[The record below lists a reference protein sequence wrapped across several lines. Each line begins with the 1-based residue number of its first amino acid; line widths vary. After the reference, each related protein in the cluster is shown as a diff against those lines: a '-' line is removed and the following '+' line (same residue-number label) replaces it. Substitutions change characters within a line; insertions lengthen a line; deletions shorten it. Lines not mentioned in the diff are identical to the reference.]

1 MNYTLEIQEDSN
13 GDYFIEFP
21 TEIVEALG
29 WAEGDILEWKLK
41 AQGVILSKLNDPTME
56 GHLICKRFKRSGYL
70 LYKFS

>member
-29 WAEGDILEWKLK
+29 WTEGDILEWKLK
-41 AQGVILSKLNDPTME
+41 GSGVVLSKLNDPT
-56 GHLICKRFKRSGYL
+56 GYETIEE
-70 LYKFS
+70 

>member
-41 AQGVILSKLNDPTME
+41 AQGVILSKLNDPT
-56 GHLICKRFKRSGYL
+56 GYEAIEEQVDRIETMID
-70 LYKFS
+70 K

>member
-29 WAEGDILEWKLK
+29 WTEGDILEWKLK
-41 AQGVILSKLNDPTME
+41 GALTCQDLISIKDQG
-56 GHLICKRFKRSGYL
+56 H
-70 LYKFS
+70 

>member
-41 AQGVILSKLNDPTME
+41 AQGVILSKLNDPT
-56 GHLICKRFKRSGYL
+56 GYEAIEE
-70 LYKFS
+70 

>member
-21 TEIVEALG
+21 TEIIETLG

-41 AQGVILSKLNDPTME
+41 AQGVILSKLNDPT
-56 GHLICKRFKRSGYL
+56 GYEAIEE
-70 LYKFS
+70 